1 MGLSHSLSQERQMI
15 NLDSQ
20 QGNPQK
26 ETPQKETHQ
35 QGNPQKETLHI
46 NDHSLSPVKLTRQDK
61 QNEWSKNK
69 DEKLL
74 PLPPGML
81 ENFFSKSK

>member
-26 ETPQKETHQ
+26 ETPQKET
-35 QGNPQKETLHI
+35 LRI

-61 QNEWSKNK
+61 QNEWNKNK